1 MKIQISAKNYTVSNK
16 LKDIIEKKVG
26 RLERYFSDD
35 AEAKIFCRKEND
47 LCKLELSIKDG
58 GMLFRSEVVSDNMYQ
73 NVDMAL
79 PKVEKQIIKYSSK
92 LKDKFKKPVESKD
105 WLYFEDDQ
113 QERDVLPP
121 VKQGVNRIKKFDIVP
136 LSLEDAQMY
145 LENSDHTFYI
155 YLNQETGKVYIIYK
169 RSMGGYGVIE
179 PIY

>member
-1 MKIQISAKNYTVSNK
+1 MNIQISAKNYVVSNK

-26 RLERYFSDD
+26 RLERYFSDNAD
-35 AEAKIFCRKEND
+35 AKIFCRKEND
-47 LCKLELSIKDG
+47 LCKLELNIKDG
-58 GMLFRSEVVSDNMYQ
+58 GMMFRSEVVSDNMYQ

-92 LKDKFKKPVESKD
+92 LKDKFQKQVEAKD

-113 QERDVLPP
+113 PNALPP
-121 VKQGVNRIKKFDIVP
+121 VKQVVNRVKQFDIVP
-136 LSLEDAQMY
+136 LSVDDAQMY

-155 YLNQETGKVYIIYK
+155 YLNQETGKVNIMYK